1 MKYFLKFI
9 WLVIIFLPIF
19 VFSADNTNKLEQKS
33 NSGEH
38 VFSVG
43 NMPSIKAFSFNTDGT
58 EIWGTSLMN
67 NKNGVFVIDSE
78 SGKKITNIDLA
89 KNGGVEIVFS
99 KDGAK
104 AYVSQMETAKVFEI
118 DAKTKNIL
126 RTFNT
131 GGNWTKVIALSPDN
145 KTLYAT
151 NWLSNDISVI
161 NLDTG
166 KLIKKIKTVKT
177 PRGIYIT
184 EDQNFMYVA
193 GFDSGELQKINLIS
207 GEKKVIYKS
216 GGALRHIV
224 GDSINKVLYISDM
237 AKALIYKLDLNTDKI
252 TKFATTD
259 SHPNTIDL
267 MYDGK
272 ILAVSCRGK
281 NNPKSYYIPGP
292 TWGSV
297 QLFDTKDGMLL
308 DAIIGGNQPTALAT
322 NGSKIIFSN
331 FLDREVKAYQFP
343 EYEKLVDNLK
353 SNTWI
358 KNYKKYLIK

>member
-1 MKYFLKFI
+1 MKYFFKIF
-9 WLVIIFLPIF
+9 WLVLLLLPIF
-19 VFSADNTNKLEQKS
+19 VFSAGNVSKLVTKT
-33 NSGEH
+33 NSGEYLFN
-38 VFSVG
+38 VK
-43 NMPSIKAFSFNTDGT
+43 NMPSIKAFSFSPDGK

-67 NKNGVFVIDSE
+67 NKNGVFVIDGDT
-78 SGKKITNIDLA
+78 GKKITNIDLA
-89 KNGGVEIVFS
+89 KAGGVEIVFS
-99 KDGAK
+99 KDGTK
-104 AYVSQMETAKVFEI
+104 SYVSQMETAKVFEI
-118 DAKTKNIL
+118 DTGTKKIL

-161 NLDTG
+161 SIDTG

-184 EDQNFMYVA
+184 ENGNIMYVA
-193 GFDSGELQKINLIS
+193 GFDNGELQKINLTT
-207 GEKKVIYKS
+207 GDKKIIYKS

-224 GDSINKVLYISDM
+224 GDNVNKVLYISDM
-237 AKALIYKLDLNTDKI
+237 AKATIYKLDLSTDKVV
-252 TKFATTD
+252 KFVTTD

-272 ILAVSCRGK
+272 ILVVSCRGK

-297 QLFDTKDGMLL
+297 QLFDTKTGDLL
-308 DAIIGGNQPTALAT
+308 DAVIGGNQPTALAVY
-322 NGSKIIFSN
+322 GSKIAYSN
-331 FLDREVKAYQFP
+331 FLDSEIEVYKFP
-343 EYEKLVDNLK
+343 VYEKLVENLK